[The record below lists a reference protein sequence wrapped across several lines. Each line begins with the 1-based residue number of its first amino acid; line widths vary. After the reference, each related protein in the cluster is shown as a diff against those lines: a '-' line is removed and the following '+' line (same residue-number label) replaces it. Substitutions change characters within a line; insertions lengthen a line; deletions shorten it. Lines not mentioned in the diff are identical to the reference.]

1 MNGDKNPESSGFE
14 RLAEAIEDLTEAI
27 REGNSQ
33 HDIASAM
40 RDTLI
45 SPNELDRNLEPANV
59 VDALAAISRALF
71 EGLKE
76 IADAIRER
84 EDAP

>member
-33 HDIASAM
+33 ESTTWFPDGSHPSV
-40 RDTLI
+40 T
-45 SPNELDRNLEPANV
+45 
-59 VDALAAISRALF
+59 
-71 EGLKE
+71 
-76 IADAIRER
+76 
-84 EDAP
+84 

>member
-1 MNGDKNPESSGFE
+1 MNSDKNPESDGFE

-27 REGNSQ
+27 REGNSK
-33 HDIASAM
+33 HDIARAM

-45 SPNELDRNLEPANV
+45 SPNEADRNFEPANV
-59 VDALAAISRALF
+59 VDALAAISRSLF